1 MTENGLMDGTR
12 TEKLF
17 YNDSHLSKFT
27 AMVLECEPYEKKE
40 GCYAVELERTAF
52 FPEGGGQ
59 YADTGKLK
67 DAKVSDVREKNG
79 RILHIT
85 DQPFEAGEI
94 VEGEIDWETR
104 FMKMQQHTGEH
115 IVSGIVHARYGFN
128 NVGFHLGTED
138 CTMDFD
144 GEISKEA
151 LQEIELEANR
161 AVWKNLTIEVS
172 YPSKEELEEL
182 DYRSK
187 IEIEGQVRIVTV
199 PGYDVCACCAPHV
212 NYTGEIGMIK
222 LVNMINYKGGERITM
237 LCGRRALRDYDAKD
251 ENVKEISALLCA
263 KELETAEAV
272 RHLKQEQESLKGAYS
287 SQKQKLL
294 TYRAQEIPVEKGG
307 KTAVFAC
314 DLTGNEPRE
323 LMNLLLEKGAEICG
337 VFAGTDEE
345 GYRYVIG
352 SRTEDVRPI
361 GKMMNDAFEGRGGGK
376 PVMVQGTLRGKK
388 EEMKEFWETI

>member
-40 GCYAVELERTAF
+40 GCYAVELDCTAF

-151 LQEIELEANR
+151 LQEIELEASR
-161 AVWKNLTIEVS
+161 AVWKNRTIEVS
-172 YPSKEELEEL
+172 YPSKEEL
-182 DYRSK
+182 
-187 IEIEGQVRIVTV
+187 
-199 PGYDVCACCAPHV
+199 
-212 NYTGEIGMIK
+212 
-222 LVNMINYKGGERITM
+222 
-237 LCGRRALRDYDAKD
+237 
-251 ENVKEISALLCA
+251 
-263 KELETAEAV
+263 
-272 RHLKQEQESLKGAYS
+272 
-287 SQKQKLL
+287 
-294 TYRAQEIPVEKGG
+294 
-307 KTAVFAC
+307 
-314 DLTGNEPRE
+314 
-323 LMNLLLEKGAEICG
+323 
-337 VFAGTDEE
+337 
-345 GYRYVIG
+345 
-352 SRTEDVRPI
+352 
-361 GKMMNDAFEGRGGGK
+361 
-376 PVMVQGTLRGKK
+376 
-388 EEMKEFWETI
+388 